1 MKTRKLV
8 KGMFVKVVDEVG
20 VLHDGLV
27 TNNWGDCDVEDGKA
41 GPTINVLFVSDD
53 QSKTDQY
60 GTQIERL
67 SSCSHKL
74 NSHAPGR
81 YWYFPDE
88 TF

>member
-1 MKTRKLV
+1 MQRTLS
-8 KGMFVKVVDEVG
+8 KGMTVKVVNEVG
-20 VLHDGLV
+20 KLFDGLV
-27 TNNWGDCDVEDGKA
+27 TNNWGNTVVEDGKA
-41 GPTINVLFVSDD
+41 GPTINVLYVTDD
-53 QSKTDQY
+53 DSKTDPN
-60 GTQIERL
+60 GNQIERL

>member
-1 MKTRKLV
+1 MKKRSLS
-8 KGMFVKVVDEVG
+8 KGDHVMVVDEVG
-20 VLHDGLV
+20 ALHHGLV
-27 TNNWGDCDVEDGKA
+27 TNNWGNTEVEDGKA

-53 QSKTDQY
+53 TTKVDQY